1 MTDRPQDTGLEEVSL
16 LHRLGYRQALR
27 RSMGLY
33 SSFSLGFAAIA
44 ITVTVFTLFG
54 QPFTTLGGASIW
66 LWIPITLGSLLIACV
81 WGHLVARVPVT
92 GYAYSWISR
101 IVNPKYGWFC
111 GWTELAG
118 WLIGTATIAI
128 SAASVFSPYFWPS
141 PTHHDLQLFAAIAI
155 VIGLVAN
162 IISVKI
168 TAMVNNIGASAEL
181 FGTLGLGL
189 LIAIC
194 LPFFGHVQG
203 PKILFQVGN
212 TTHSPITLSVL
223 ALATLLPIYTISG
236 WDASADLAE
245 ETKDPRRSIPRAM
258 RRAVLAG
265 GIGGFFLFAIYAMAI
280 RGSVAKVVGGTQ
292 NPLIAVFESHFGHGA
307 SYIIV
312 VIAGFAMFSALLANV
327 AAAGRV
333 AYALGR
339 DRMLPVSGTWS
350 HVSSKTHTP
359 VYSLIAVGVFA
370 EIANLASA
378 GIVDNI
384 IAAVSVVFAFIYI
397 LVMVGVLYAHRQGRI
412 PAAEPGYFSMG
423 KWLVPGTIVALC
435 YAILVA
441 LMMTLPVVNHVA
453 GEYFL
458 VVEAVG
464 LVWFL
469 AVLARRLDRGQAG
482 PGLHALGTE
491 VGADEAELAEGGSA
505 AAPAV
510 AQTAPE
516 T

>member
-1 MTDRPQDTGLEEVSL
+1 MADGKEAQGIGEVSL
-16 LHRLGYRQALR
+16 LHRLGYRQVLR

-33 SSFSLGFAAIA
+33 SSFSLAFAAIA

-54 QPFTTLGGASIW
+54 QPFQTLGGAGVW
-66 LWIPITLGSLLIACV
+66 LWIPVTLGSLLIACV

-101 IVNPKYGWFC
+101 IVNPQYGWFC

-128 SAASVFSPYFWPS
+128 SAASVFAPYFWANPS
-141 PTHHDLQLFAAIAI
+141 RHDLQLFAGIAI

-168 TAMVNNIGASAEL
+168 TSTVNNIGASAEL

-189 LIAIC
+189 LVALA

-265 GIGGFFLFAIYAMAI
+265 GIGGFFLFAVYAMAI
-280 RGSVAKVVGGTQ
+280 RGSVAKLVGGTQ
-292 NPLIAVFESHFGHGA
+292 NPLIAVFESHFGSGA
-307 SYIIV
+307 GYIIV
-312 VIAGFAMFSALLANV
+312 VIAGFAMFSALLANI

-339 DRMLPVSGTWS
+339 DNMLPTSRTWS
-350 HVSSKTHTP
+350 FVSSKTHTP
-359 VYSLIAVGVFA
+359 IYSLIAVGVVA
-370 EIANLASA
+370 ELANLASA
-378 GIVDNI
+378 GIVNRI

-397 LVMVGVLYAHRQGRI
+397 LVMVGVLYAHRKGRI
-412 PAAEPGYFSMG
+412 PDAEPGYFSMG

-458 VVEAVG
+458 LVEAVG
-464 LVWFL
+464 VIWFV
-469 AVLARRLDRGQAG
+469 AVLARRLRRGEAG
-482 PGLHALGTE
+482 PGLRRPGAD
-491 VGADEAELAEGGSA
+491 VGAQELDLAEGSPGGT
-505 AAPAV
+505 APA
-510 AQTAPE
+510 AI
-516 T
+516 

>member
-1 MTDRPQDTGLEEVSL
+1 MADNKEDQGLEELSL
-16 LHRLGYRQALR
+16 LHRLGYRQRLR

-54 QPFTTLGGASIW
+54 QPFETLGGAAVW
-66 LWIPITLGSLLIACV
+66 LWIPITAGSLLIACV

-128 SAASVFSPYFWPS
+128 SAAAVFAPYFWAN

-155 VIGLVAN
+155 LIGLVAN
-162 IISVKI
+162 IISIKI
-168 TAMVNNIGASAEL
+168 TSLVNNIGASAEL

-189 LIAIC
+189 LVAVS

-212 TTHSPITLSVL
+212 TSGSHITLSVI

-245 ETKDPRRSIPRAM
+245 ETRDPRHSIPRAM

-280 RGSVAKVVGGTQ
+280 KGSVKTLVNSPK
-292 NPLIAVFESHFGHGA
+292 NPLISVFESHYGSGA
-307 SYIIV
+307 GYVII
-312 VIAGFAMFSALLANV
+312 VIAGFAMFSALLANI

-339 DRMLPVSGTWS
+339 DNMLPASRAWS
-350 HVSSKTHTP
+350 HVSDSTHTP
-359 VYSLIAVGVFA
+359 IYSLIAVGVFA
-370 EIANLASA
+370 ELANLASA
-378 GIVDNI
+378 GIVNRI

-397 LVMVGVLYAHRQGRI
+397 LVMSGVLYAHRHGRI
-412 PAAEPGYFSMG
+412 PEAGPGYFSMG
-423 KWLVPGTIVALC
+423 RWLVPGTIVALC
-435 YAILVA
+435 YAIGVA
-441 LMMTLPVVNHVA
+441 LMMTLPAVNHVA

-469 AVLARRLDRGQAG
+469 AVLARRLNRGEAG
-482 PGLHALGTE
+482 PGLARPEGQA
-491 VGADEAELAEGGSA
+491 GDEELQLAEGGSGHE
-505 AAPAV
+505 PV
-510 AQTAPE
+510 VT
-516 T
+516 

>member
-1 MTDRPQDTGLEEVSL
+1 MTGSKEDPDIQEVSL
-16 LHRLGYRQALR
+16 LHRLGYRQRLR

-54 QPFTTLGGASIW
+54 QPFETLGGAAVW

-101 IVNPKYGWFC
+101 IVNPQYGWFC

-128 SAASVFSPYFWPS
+128 SAAAVFSPYFWAQ
-141 PTHHDLQLFAAIAI
+141 PTHHDLELFAGIAI
-155 VIGLVAN
+155 IIGLAAN
-162 IISVKI
+162 IVSVKV

-189 LIAIC
+189 LVAVC

-212 TTHSPITLSVL
+212 TTGSPITLSVL

-245 ETKDPRRSIPRAM
+245 ETRDPRRSIPRAM

-265 GIGGFFLFAIYAMAI
+265 GIGGFFLFAVYAMAI
-280 RGSVAKVVGGTQ
+280 RGSVKTLVNGTQ
-292 NPLIAVFESHFGHGA
+292 NPLIAVFESHFGSGA
-307 SYIIV
+307 GYVIV
-312 VIAGFAMFSALLANV
+312 VIAGFAMFSALLANI

-339 DRMLPVSGTWS
+339 DNMLPVSRTWS
-350 HVSSKTHTP
+350 HVSDTTHTP

-378 GIVDNI
+378 GIVNRI
-384 IAAVSVVFAFIYI
+384 IAAVSVVFAAIYM
-397 LVMVGVLYAHRQGRI
+397 LVMVGVLYAHRNGRI
-412 PAAEPGYFSMG
+412 PEAEPGYFSMG
-423 KWLVPGTIVALC
+423 RWLVPGTIVALC
-435 YAILVA
+435 YAIGVA

-464 LVWFL
+464 VVWFL
-469 AVLARRLDRGQAG
+469 AVLARRLRRGEAG
-482 PGLHALGTE
+482 PGLQT
-491 VGADEAELAEGGSA
+491 VDSQVSADELDLAEGGSGHE
-505 AAPAV
+505 PV
-510 AQTAPE
+510 VT
-516 T
+516 

>member
-1 MTDRPQDTGLEEVSL
+1 MEGSKHEQGVEEVNL
-16 LHRLGYRQALR
+16 LHRLGYRQMLR

-54 QPFTTLGGASIW
+54 QPFQTAGGAGVW

-101 IVNPKYGWFC
+101 IVNPQYGWFC

-128 SAASVFSPYFWPS
+128 SAASVFGPYFWTN
-141 PTHHDLQLFAAIAI
+141 PTHGDLQLFAAIAI
-155 VIGLVAN
+155 IIGVIAN

-168 TAMVNNIGASAEL
+168 TALVNNIGASAEL

-189 LIAIC
+189 LVAIC
-194 LPFFGHVQG
+194 LPFFHHVQG
-203 PKILFQVGN
+203 PKILFQTGN
-212 TTHSPITLSVL
+212 VTHTPITLSVL
-223 ALATLLPIYTISG
+223 ALAFLLPIYTISG

-245 ETKDPRRSIPRAM
+245 ETRDPRRSIPKAM
-258 RRAVLAG
+258 RRAVIAG
-265 GIGGFFLFAIYAMAI
+265 GVGGFLLFAIYAMAI
-280 RGSVAKVVGGTQ
+280 RGSVGKLVGGTE

-339 DRMLPVSGTWS
+339 DNMLPTSKTWS
-350 HVSSKTHTP
+350 FVNDKTHTP
-359 VYSLIAVGVFA
+359 IYSLIAVGLVA

-378 GIVDNI
+378 GIVNRI

-397 LVMVGVLYAHRQGRI
+397 LVMCGVLYAHRKGRI
-412 PAAEPGYFSMG
+412 PEAGPGYFSMG

-435 YAILVA
+435 YAIVVA

-458 VVEAVG
+458 IVEAVG
-464 LVWFL
+464 LIWF
-469 AVLARRLDRGQAG
+469 AAALARRLRRGEAG
-482 PGLHALGTE
+482 PGYRGPGDD
-491 VGADEAELAEGGSA
+491 VEAGELELADGGGGTT
-505 AAPAV
+505 AAPA
-510 AQTAPE
+510 T

>member
-1 MTDRPQDTGLEEVSL
+1 MYMTEQHEDQGFEEVSL

-54 QPFTTLGGASIW
+54 QPFETVGGAAVW

-101 IVNPKYGWFC
+101 IVNPQYGWFC

-128 SAASVFSPYFWPS
+128 SAAAVFSPYFWAS
-141 PTHHDLQLFAAIAI
+141 PTHHDIQLFAGVAII
-155 VIGLVAN
+155 IGLVAN
-162 IISVKI
+162 IISVKV
-168 TAMVNNIGASAEL
+168 TSTVNNIGASAEL

-189 LIAIC
+189 LVAIG

-245 ETKDPRRSIPRAM
+245 ETHDPRRSIPKAM

-280 RGSVAKVVGGTQ
+280 RGSVAKLVGGTE
-292 NPLIAVFESHFGHGA
+292 NPLIAVFESHFGHAA

-312 VIAGFAMFSALLANV
+312 VIAGFAMFSALLANI

-339 DRMLPVSGTWS
+339 DNMLPASKTWS
-350 HVSSKTHTP
+350 RVSNATHTP
-359 VYSLIAVGVFA
+359 IYSLIAVGIIA
-370 EIANLASA
+370 ELANLASA
-378 GIVDNI
+378 GIVNRI

-397 LVMVGVLYAHRQGRI
+397 LVMVGVLYAHRKGRI
-412 PAAEPGYFSMG
+412 PTVEAGYFDMG
-423 KWLVPGTIVALC
+423 RWLVPGTIVALC
-435 YAILVA
+435 YAIGVA

-464 LVWFL
+464 IIWFVT
-469 AVLARRLDRGQAG
+469 VLARRLRRGEAG
-482 PGLHALGTE
+482 PGLRGPDGQVEPEELG
-491 VGADEAELAEGGSA
+491 LAEGGTGHE
-505 AAPAV
+505 PV
-510 AQTAPE
+510 VT
-516 T
+516 